1 MNFKTFFFLIDKEK
15 NKLKHA
21 KTGGAPYVH
30 KQYTKKAKTR
40 QQKKEK
46 T

>member
-30 KQYTKKAKTR
+30 KQYTKKAKTW

>member
-1 MNFKTFFFLIDKEK
+1 MYVFFFIDKEK
-15 NKLKHA
+15 KKLKHD
-21 KTGGAPYVH
+21 KKGGAPYIH
-30 KQYTKKAKTR
+30 KQYTKKDKTR